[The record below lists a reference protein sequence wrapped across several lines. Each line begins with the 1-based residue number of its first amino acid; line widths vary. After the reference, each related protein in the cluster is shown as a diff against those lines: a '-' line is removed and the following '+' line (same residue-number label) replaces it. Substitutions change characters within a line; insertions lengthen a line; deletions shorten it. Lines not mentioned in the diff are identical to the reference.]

1 MAADDD
7 NGDGANLF
15 DVLSASP
22 LKNNDEGSLD
32 IYAGLDSAISDSTSK
47 SSVSFRNCLDLYEEI
62 LTEEGTAKEATYNDL
77 QVEYGKCQ
85 LQMKELMKKFK
96 EIQTQ
101 NFSLKNENQSL
112 KKNISALIKTA
123 RVEINR
129 KDEEINNLHQRLSE
143 FPHFRNNHKVSR
155 TSDAVRTKDL
165 RSRTPHLDDC
175 STSENKTKSDVP
187 KDIHHNALLPN
198 LGKEGKSHS
207 ETQNALPTP
216 TEKHCTFNGVWSRSD
231 QVGEGISNEDNK
243 RGRKDTSH
251 SPYSRGTVD
260 RTRKDLSNNCVNGEP
275 RNIEASPRLQRRPEK
290 HGPAEPK
297 AESKNSKSRSSTD
310 SDYKSE
316 RSSSWEKET
325 SREKSHTRVESE
337 NDKNLER
344 ESERSQNMS
353 RKELQSQNKD
363 ERKGD
368 PKHKL
373 LVKDQDH
380 WRQPDRT
387 VLPHSKNEIKSH
399 NSSKYYPEERRG
411 REDCKRERSVSS
423 HSSQD
428 GRCSSSSSRTYKH
441 SSHKEV
447 DAMHLSNTP
456 FKPERH
462 RTEDKRKREEEEEKR
477 KRKNKEENRH
487 KKNDKKSPTE
497 HLPKTY
503 KEIKKTTTDLKR
515 KKDPKSDKG
524 KAFNNVIKGT
534 ENKELLM
541 NPVDAPNEAKN
552 KDLKLSFMEKL
563 NLTLSPAKKQPVSQE
578 NHKISDVPTS
588 SGKCDLESSVTF
600 VPSVNKAVSE
610 ETKSKLLEPKVS
622 LPEASELRMSVPE
635 SEVEEENSLLVK
647 SVENTLP
654 CEVPICDTD
663 ISISTTAE
671 MKRRESLC
679 TSSSEMGETVD
690 DTKAAASLVMDV
702 KQTNTSQNCS
712 LELDM
717 KRQDGLNF
725 CGISENLE
733 MKVSV
738 STEVTETS
746 DNPKMPPVEVLSSVP
761 VNLSEDRKPKFE
773 PSPVHTVVETK
784 SCHLVPCLP
793 TEALPSSPQQTELMG
808 SRIEIEEISS
818 VYHDDENSVLSI
830 DLSHL
835 RPIPEIISPLNS
847 PVRPVA
853 KILRMESP
861 SHIPLYNNSHKD
873 VFPSNSDHSTSKSLP
888 GLNKENQNPTQKSD
902 KCTEVDSCK
911 KSLLDELEEGE
922 IRSDSEESIPQKHFE
937 ICAKPR
943 VSVEFPNTNKWNNSK
958 WNKRPNEPSRSSKS
972 KRKDK
977 TMSISSLEKIIPI
990 ITVPSSV
997 WEIMHML
1004 RMIGKHVRKSYMKFK
1019 VKFSLIQFQR
1029 IIESAALRFTSLI
1042 KYLDFSKISKSVTTL
1057 QKNLCDVIESNLKQ
1071 VKKNGIVD
1079 RLFEQQ
1085 LPDMKKKLWKFVDEQ
1100 LDYLFEKLK
1109 KILVKFCD
1117 SINFGSDSNGGKL
1130 AKKYKERTQYSY
1142 CQKRNKDN
1150 FNKEIQREKLSKSE
1164 DSVNFKSLLECKK
1177 SEEKHPTQNNTDIV
1191 KPDSKRNVNTCF
1203 ESMKNPESE
1212 EHSLELSCPSTPKP
1226 AKSESNT
1233 IEDIPVSQHTG
1244 LKPER
1249 SFEILT
1255 EQQASSLTFNLVSDA
1270 QMGEIFKSLLQGSDL
1285 LDNSVNCIEKTEWE
1299 LKTPEKQLLESLK
1312 CESIPACTT
1321 EELVSGVASPCP
1333 KMIGDDNW
1341 SLSSEKGPSLSSGLS
1356 LPVHPDVLDE
1366 SCMFEVSANMGLA
1379 KDNVCTSEKSKPYI
1393 SSILFE
1399 DLAVS
1404 LTVPSPLKSD
1414 GHLSFLK
1421 PEVLSSSTPEEVISA
1436 HFSEDALLEEEDAS
1450 EQDIHLA
1457 LESDNSSSKS
1467 SCSSSWTS
1475 RSVAPG
1481 FQYHPNLP
1489 MHAVIM
1495 EKSNDHFIVK
1505 IRRAAPSTSPGL
1517 EHSMVVN
1524 GSLTS
1529 LPKVGK
1535 EADEV
1540 AEKEYVSCQNT
1551 VLKSVE
1557 ELENFDTNVD
1567 SNKSTHGQNSV
1578 LQTQAPPIYEFLKDA
1593 SGKESH
1599 SVEVADDCFKLHQVW
1614 EPRVPESLEE
1624 LTSMEK
1630 IPHSVEDHLPDTYID
1645 LTKDPV
1651 SETKNLGEIVE
1662 VAVLNVDQ
1670 FGCSGSKLDQST
1682 QILGNSSQS
1691 DTINAFIDLTQDASN
1706 DSKNEGNDTTLAVE
1720 GLECQVICV
1729 DEDNCKEEKLQMKNK
1744 PVECIVQET
1753 CIDLTPESDSC
1764 DVNKGDLKPDSCEVN
1779 KDDLKLTPPP
1789 NSDSLEL
1796 PGTLD
1801 SAHKK
1806 RKNYSDVNHS
1816 QKKQKRERDLTNGE
1830 KSKKLNQDCDKN
1842 DNVQQKKSNKK
1853 RTLTLNKDLSSSPGI
1868 NDSSAVLA
1876 TLPASLSAKNVI
1888 KKKGEIIVS
1897 WTRND
1902 DREILLECQ
1911 KRMPSLKTF
1920 TYLAIKL
1927 NKNPNQVSERF
1938 QQLKKLFEKSK
1949 CR

>member
-1 MAADDD
+1 M
-7 NGDGANLF
+7 
-15 DVLSASP
+15 
-22 LKNNDEGSLD
+22 
-32 IYAGLDSAISDSTSK
+32 
-47 SSVSFRNCLDLYEEI
+47 
-62 LTEEGTAKEATYNDL
+62 
-77 QVEYGKCQ
+77 
-85 LQMKELMKKFK
+85 
-96 EIQTQ
+96 
-101 NFSLKNENQSL
+101 
-112 KKNISALIKTA
+112 
-123 RVEINR
+123 
-129 KDEEINNLHQRLSE
+129 
-143 FPHFRNNHKVSR
+143 
-155 TSDAVRTKDL
+155 
-165 RSRTPHLDDC
+165 
-175 STSENKTKSDVP
+175 SENKVKSDVP
-187 KDIHHNALLPN
+187 KDIHHNTLLPN
-198 LGKEGKSHS
+198 VEKEGKPHS
-207 ETQNALPTP
+207 ETRNALHLPTP
-216 TEKHCTFNGVWSRSD
+216 TEKHCIFNGVCSRSD
-231 QVGEGISNEDNK
+231 QVNESISNEDSK
-243 RGRKDTSH
+243 RGRKGILH
-251 SPYSRGTVD
+251 SPYSRGTD
-260 RTRKDLSNNCVNGEP
+260 RTPKDLGNNCGNGDP
-275 RNIEASPRLQRRPEK
+275 RNTEASPRLQRRPEK

-325 SREKSHTRVESE
+325 SREKSHTRVESD

-344 ESERSQNMS
+344 ESGRSQNMS
-353 RKELQSQNKD
+353 RKELQSQNKE

-387 VLPHSKNEIKSH
+387 VLPHSKNEVKSH

-411 REDCKRERSVSS
+411 REDCKREKSISS
-423 HSSQD
+423 HGSQN
-428 GRCSSSSSRTYKH
+428 GRYSSSSSRTYKH
-441 SSHKEV
+441 PSYKEV
-447 DAMHLSNTP
+447 DALHFSNTP

-462 RTEDKRKREEEEEKR
+462 RTEDKRKREEEKR
-477 KRKNKEENRH
+477 RKNKEENRH
-487 KKNDKKSPTE
+487 KKNDKKSPTD

-503 KEIKKTTTDLKR
+503 KEIKKPTTDLKR
-515 KKDPKSDKG
+515 QKEPKSDKG
-524 KAFNNVIKGT
+524 EVSNNVFKGT
-534 ENKELLM
+534 ETKELSTR
-541 NPVDAPNEAKN
+541 PVDAPNETKS

-563 NLTLSPAKKQPVSQE
+563 NLTLSPAKKQPMSQDNQHE
-578 NHKISDVPTS
+578 ITDVPKS
-588 SGKCDLESSVTF
+588 SGKCDLGSSLTF

-610 ETKSKLLEPKVS
+610 ETNSKLLESKVV
-622 LPEASELRMSVPE
+622 LPEASELRISVPE
-635 SEVEEENSLLVK
+635 SQVEEENSSLVK
-647 SVENTLP
+647 TVENTLP
-654 CEVPICDTD
+654 CEIPICDTKT
-663 ISISTTAE
+663 SFSTPTEA
-671 MKRRESLC
+671 KQGESLFM
-679 TSSSEMGETVD
+679 SSMEMGETVD
-690 DTKAAASLVMDV
+690 GAGAAASAVTDV
-702 KQTNTSQNCS
+702 KQTDTFQNCGP
-712 LELDM
+712 ELDRE
-717 KRQDGLNF
+717 RQDGLNV
-725 CGISENLE
+725 CGISESLDMN
-733 MKVSV
+733 MSISTKVA
-738 STEVTETS
+738 ETS
-746 DNPKMPPVEVLSSVP
+746 ENLQMPPVEALNSVP
-761 VNLSEDRKPKFE
+761 VNLSEASKPKFE
-773 PSPVHTVVETK
+773 PSPVGTVVETK
-784 SCHLVPCLP
+784 SCQLEPCLP
-793 TEALPSSPQQTELMG
+793 TEALPSPQQTGLMDH
-808 SRIEIEEISS
+808 RIEIEDINS

-853 KILRMESP
+853 KLLRMESP

-873 VFPSNSDHSTSKSLP
+873 VFPSNSDHSTSKTPP
-888 GLNKENQNPTQKSD
+888 GLNKENQKPTHKSD

-911 KSLLDELEEGE
+911 KSVLDELEEGE

-943 VSVEFPNTNKWNNSK
+943 ASVEFQNTNTSPEGKKSTVHVYKDHWKTSVKPHQNNSK
-958 WNKRPNEPSRSSKS
+958 WNKRQNEPSRPSKS

-1130 AKKYKERTQYSY
+1130 AKKCKERTQYSY

-1150 FNKEIQREKLSKSE
+1150 FNKEIQREKWSKSE
-1164 DSVNFKSLLECKK
+1164 HSVNFKSSLECRK
-1177 SEEKHPTQNNTDIV
+1177 SEEKHPTQNNTTTDTV
-1191 KPDSKRNVNTCF
+1191 VPDSKRNVNSCF
-1203 ESMKNPESE
+1203 ESIKNSESE
-1212 EHSLELSCPSTPKP
+1212 EHPLELNCPSTPKP
-1226 AKSESNT
+1226 TKNESNT
-1233 IEDIPVSQHTG
+1233 IEDTPVSQHTV

-1379 KDNVCTSEKSKPYI
+1379 KDNVCNSEKSKPYI

-1421 PEVLSSSTPEEVISA
+1421 PEVLSNSTPEEVISA

-1517 EHSMVVN
+1517 EHGMVAN
-1524 GSLTS
+1524 GSFTS
-1529 LPKVGK
+1529 LPQVGR

-1540 AEKEYVSCQNT
+1540 AEKEYVSCQST

-1557 ELENFDTNVD
+1557 ELENSDTNVG
-1567 SNKSTHGQNSV
+1567 SNKSTHEQNSMM
-1578 LQTQAPPIYEFLKDA
+1578 QTEAPHIYEFLKDA
-1593 SGKESH
+1593 SGKEGH
-1599 SVEVADDCFKLHQVW
+1599 SDKVADDCFKLHQVW

-1624 LTSMEK
+1624 LPSMEK
-1630 IPHSVEDHLPDTYID
+1630 IPHPIEDSYID
-1645 LTKDPV
+1645 LTKDPA
-1651 SETKNLGEIVE
+1651 SETKSLGEFVE
-1662 VAVLNVDQ
+1662 VAVLNIDQ
-1670 FGCSGSKLDQST
+1670 LGCSGSKLHQST
-1682 QILGNSSQS
+1682 QILGNSLQS
-1691 DTINAFIDLTQDASN
+1691 DTINDFIDLTQDASN
-1706 DSKNEGNDTTLAVE
+1706 DSKNEGNDTTLAAE

-1729 DEDNCKEEKLQMKNK
+1729 DEDNCKEEKMQMKNK
-1744 PVECIVQET
+1744 PVGCTVEET

-1764 DVNKGDLKPDSCEVN
+1764 EVN
-1779 KDDLKLTPPP
+1779 KDDLKLDSCEVHKDDLKLMLPT

-1796 PGTLD
+1796 PETLD
-1801 SAHKK
+1801 NALKK
-1806 RKNYSDVNHS
+1806 RKNCFDVNHS
-1816 QKKQKRERDLTNGE
+1816 QKKQKKERDLTNGE
-1830 KSKKLNQDCDKN
+1830 KSKKLSQDCDKD
-1842 DNVQQKKSNKK
+1842 DNAQKKKTSKK
-1853 RTLTLNKDLSSSPGI
+1853 RTPTLNKDLSSSPEI
-1868 NDSSAVLA
+1868 NDSSASLA
-1876 TLPASLSAKNVI
+1876 TLPTSLSAKNVI

-1920 TYLAIKL
+1920 TYLAVKL